1 MSHQH
6 AVLLLGSNI
15 GDQKKNLELS
25 FEKLSTHNITILE
38 KTNFLYSEP
47 VEFVSSNIFCNIALK
62 IETDLSPIQLLNV
75 LKEIEKN
82 MGRTVDSGTERNYQ
96 DRVIDI
102 DIVNYNNIIFFCKRL
117 EIPHYRHLYER
128 EFSQLLLES
137 LVLNKT

>member
-6 AVLLLGSNI
+6 AVLLLGSNM
-15 GDQKKNLELS
+15 GDPKKNIELS
-25 FEKLSTHNITILE
+25 FEKLTSHNIKILE
-38 KTNFLYSEP
+38 KSNFLYSEP

-75 LKEIEKN
+75 LKQIEKN
-82 MGRTVDSGTERNYQ
+82 MGRVVDSGLNKNYQ

-102 DIVNYNNIIFFCKRL
+102 DIVTYNNIFFFCNRL
-117 EIPHYRHLYER
+117 EIPHNKHLYER
-128 EFSQLLLES
+128 EFSQLLLKS